1 MVIKVYQTIDNIKIH
16 YSFRETDS
24 KETVV
29 LLHGWGQNIEMM
41 KPLVKGIDKD
51 KQVLIVDLPGFGKS
65 EEPKRLYTV
74 YDYVEVLRKLFEE
87 LEITNPILVGHSF
100 GGKISLLYASL
111 YETKKLVVF
120 GSPYDVHIKK
130 VSTTIKVLKILK
142 KIPILNILE
151 PIAKKMIGSS
161 DYKSAS
167 VMMRQILTSTVNL
180 SIKEELHKITCP
192 TLIIWGENDEAVPLS
207 YAYEL
212 EKIIKDG
219 AVIKLQGTHYAYLEN
234 LVQVQNILKTFT
246 KEN

>member
-111 YETKKLVVF
+111 Y
-120 GSPYDVHIKK
+120 
-130 VSTTIKVLKILK
+130 KI
-142 KIPILNILE
+142 
-151 PIAKKMIGSS
+151 S
-161 DYKSAS
+161 
-167 VMMRQILTSTVNL
+167 
-180 SIKEELHKITCP
+180 
-192 TLIIWGENDEAVPLS
+192 
-207 YAYEL
+207 
-212 EKIIKDG
+212 
-219 AVIKLQGTHYAYLEN
+219 
-234 LVQVQNILKTFT
+234 
-246 KEN
+246 